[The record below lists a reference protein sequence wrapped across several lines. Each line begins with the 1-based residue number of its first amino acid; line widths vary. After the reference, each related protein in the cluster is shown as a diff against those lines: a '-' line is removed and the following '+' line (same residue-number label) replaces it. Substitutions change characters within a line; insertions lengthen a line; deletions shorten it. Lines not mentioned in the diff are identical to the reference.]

1 MCRTL
6 LRCGRQM
13 TSWVD
18 QILLMVVEVTR
29 RKVAL
34 VVLFLILLVFAFTVS
49 PTLFPPCK
57 LPVVNAD
64 LAYSELQIRLTIT
77 KCSFKF
83 TERYSLSRK
92 PFSLPD
98 DYSKPPADVLAEQWA
113 CELRNFLGRMESN
126 TSERLVSI
134 IAADSNF
141 TGPLLN
147 WLIAALLR
155 TDQPIRNLL
164 VISLDAP
171 LHTLLKSRSIDSLF
185 VSPDS
190 VMYTSQFPHQYH
202 RHNSFYQTR
211 LTIMRIINYWG
222 FDVANY
228 DTDALI
234 LRNPNSLYNQ
244 YPNVDIFGGVAI
256 SYPPHLHRL
265 WGVTLCCG
273 SWMVRSSA
281 KTGKC

>member
-1 MCRTL
+1 MI
-6 LRCGRQM
+6 
-13 TSWVD
+13 SWVD
-18 QILLMVVEVTR
+18 QVLRMVIEVTR

-34 VVLFLILLVFAFTVS
+34 FVLFLILLIFGLTVS
-49 PTLFPPCK
+49 PTPFPPCT
-57 LPVVNAD
+57 LPVNAD
-64 LAYSELQIRLTIT
+64 LTYTELQIRLTIT

-83 TERYSLSRK
+83 TERYSLSSK

-98 DYSKPPADVLAEQWA
+98 DYSKPAAEVLAEQWA
-113 CELRNFLGRMESN
+113 CELWNYLGRMKSN
-126 TSERLVSI
+126 TSDRLVSI

-141 TGPLLN
+141 TDPLLN
-147 WLIAALLR
+147 WLIAGLLR

-171 LHTLLKSRSIDSLF
+171 LHTLLNSRGIDSLF
-185 VSPDS
+185 VPPDS
-190 VMYTSQFPHQYH
+190 VMYTSQFPQQYH

-244 YPNVDIFGGVAI
+244 YPDVDIFGGVAI

-281 KTGKC
+281 KTGEC